1 MHLVVNFQNRVQIL
15 YLIQSLTA
23 HYWDIKNQN
32 KREKKLRSRGTE
44 LDRCR
49 CHFLIML
56 GFTRLPYGLA
66 ADCLHH
72 HPTPEVCTEEPL
84 LLATFATVVCHVCT
98 LPHMGI
104 LLRPFFFPAMAIAST
119 DKHCQKKYNIQP
131 RTSSCTTVA
140 SPQSAQC
147 LNAQSDTPV
156 FHLPLFLSVFPSFLS
171 SSLLPSFFP
180 LFFFFVNLN

>member
-1 MHLVVNFQNRVQIL
+1 
-15 YLIQSLTA
+15 
-23 HYWDIKNQN
+23 
-32 KREKKLRSRGTE
+32 
-44 LDRCR
+44 
-49 CHFLIML
+49 ML

-104 LLRPFFFPAMAIAST
+104 LLRPFFFPAMAITST

-140 SPQSAQC
+140 SPQSAQY
-147 LNAQSDTPV
+147 LNTVRYSSVPST
-156 FHLPLFLSVFPSFLS
+156 SVFVCLSFLPFF
-171 SSLLPSFFP
+171 LPPSFF
-180 LFFFFVNLN
+180 LSFFFFLLI

>member
-1 MHLVVNFQNRVQIL
+1 
-15 YLIQSLTA
+15 
-23 HYWDIKNQN
+23 
-32 KREKKLRSRGTE
+32 
-44 LDRCR
+44 
-49 CHFLIML
+49 ML

-104 LLRPFFFPAMAIAST
+104 LLRPFFFPAMAITST

-140 SPQSAQC
+140 SPQSAQY
-147 LNAQSDTPV
+147 LNTQSDTPV

-171 SSLLPSFFP
+171 SSLLPSFFRSS
-180 LFFFFVNLN
+180 FFLLI

>member
-1 MHLVVNFQNRVQIL
+1 
-15 YLIQSLTA
+15 
-23 HYWDIKNQN
+23 
-32 KREKKLRSRGTE
+32 
-44 LDRCR
+44 
-49 CHFLIML
+49 ML

-156 FHLPLFLSVFPSFLS
+156 FHLPLFLSVFPSFFS